1 MPIGRRTIMVTTVPT
16 NTPLHQ
22 HIDEFIAEGA
32 SWLPT
37 NLLQDLLRPIGQL
50 MNSGAAENALK
61 EGAQAPDFALPD
73 ARGNAVRLS
82 PLLTQGPVI
91 MTFYRG
97 QWCPY
102 CHLALR
108 AYQQALP
115 HMQARGATLVAISP
129 QTPDHSRAFAEK
141 LELTFA
147 LLSDM
152 GNQVA
157 RQFGLVFTIAEG
169 VRGAHIQ
176 VCADLPAFNG
186 TDSWDLPM
194 AGTFLIDQSGTVRM
208 AFVDP
213 DFTRR
218 LDPSV
223 IIARLNELQGER
235 EESTASW

>member
-1 MPIGRRTIMVTTVPT
+1 MATTVPT
-16 NTPLHQ
+16 NTPLQ
-22 HIDEFIAEGA
+22 QQIDEFIAEGA

-37 NLLQDLLRPIGQL
+37 NLLQDLLSPIGRL

-91 MTFYRG
+91 MIFYRG

-115 HMQARGATLVAISP
+115 HMQARGASLVAISP
-129 QTPDHSRAFAEK
+129 QTPDHSRVLAEK

-147 LLSDM
+147 VLSDM

-157 RQFGLVFTIAEG
+157 RQFGLVFTIDEA
-169 VRGAHIQ
+169 VRGAHKQ
-176 VCADLPAFNG
+176 VRADLPRFNG
-186 TDSWDLPM
+186 TDSWELPM
-194 AGTFLIDQSGTVRM
+194 AATFLVEQPGTVRL
-208 AFVDP
+208 AFV
-213 DFTRR
+213 
-218 LDPSV
+218 
-223 IIARLNELQGER
+223 
-235 EESTASW
+235 

>member
-1 MPIGRRTIMVTTVPT
+1 MPIARRTIMVMTVPP
-16 NTPLHQ
+16 NTPLQ
-22 HIDEFIAEGA
+22 QQIDEFIAEGA

-37 NLLQDLLRPIGQL
+37 NLLQDLLSPIGQL
-50 MNSGAAENALK
+50 MNSGAAEHALK

-82 PLLTQGPVI
+82 HLLAQGPVV

-115 HMQARGATLVAISP
+115 QMQALGASLLAISP
-129 QTPDHSRAFAEK
+129 QTPDHSLSTVEK
-141 LELTFA
+141 DELTFA
-147 LLSDM
+147 VLSDV

-157 RQFGLVFTIAEG
+157 RQFGLVFTIDEV
-169 VRGAHIQ
+169 VRGAHKQ
-176 VCADLPAFNG
+176 VGANLPEFNG
-186 TDSWDLPM
+186 NDSWELPM
-194 AGTFLIDQSGTVRM
+194 AGTFLVDQSGAVRL
-208 AFVDP
+208 AFVNP

-223 IIARLNELQGER
+223 IIARLKELK
-235 EESTASW
+235 

>member
-1 MPIGRRTIMVTTVPT
+1 MPIARRKIMATNIPT
-16 NTPLHQ
+16 NTPLQ
-22 HIDEFIAEGA
+22 QQIDEFIAEGA

-37 NLLQDLLRPIGQL
+37 NLLQDLLHPIGQL

-61 EGAQAPDFALPD
+61 EGAQALDFTLPD
-73 ARGNAVRLS
+73 ARGNTVTLS
-82 PLLTQGPVI
+82 HLLTQGPVV

-102 CHLALR
+102 CHLQLR
-108 AYQQALP
+108 AYQQALL
-115 HMQARGATLVAISP
+115 HMQAKGASLVAISP
-129 QTPDHSRAFAEK
+129 QTPDHSRALAEK

-147 LLSDM
+147 LLSDI

-157 RQFGLVFTIAEG
+157 RQFGLVFTIDEA
-169 VRGAHIQ
+169 VRAAHKQ

-186 TDSWDLPM
+186 DNSWELPM
-194 AGTFLIDQSGTVRM
+194 AGTFLVDPSGTVRL
-208 AFVDP
+208 VYVHP

-223 IIARLNELQGER
+223 VIARLKDLQGER
-235 EESTASW
+235 EGPV

>member
-1 MPIGRRTIMVTTVPT
+1 MVMTFPT
-16 NTPLHQ
+16 NTPLQ
-22 HIDEFIAEGA
+22 QQIDEFIAEGV

-37 NLLQDLLRPIGQL
+37 HLLQDLLSPIGQL
-50 MNSGAAENALK
+50 INSGAAENALK

-73 ARGNAVRLS
+73 ACGTAVRLS
-82 PLLTQGPVI
+82 HLLTQGPVI

-115 HMQARGATLVAISP
+115 HMQARGASLVAISP
-129 QTPDHSRAFAEK
+129 QTPDHSRALAEK

-147 LLSDM
+147 LLSDR

-157 RQFGLVFTIAEG
+157 RQFGLVFTIDEA
-169 VRGAHIQ
+169 VRQAHKQ

-186 TDSWDLPM
+186 DNSWELPM
-194 AGTFLIDQSGTVRM
+194 AGTFLLDQSRTVRL
-208 AFVDP
+208 AFVHP

-223 IIARLNELQGER
+223 IIAWLNELKGER
-235 EESTASW
+235 EGSTA

>member
-1 MPIGRRTIMVTTVPT
+1 MTTNIPT
-16 NTPLHQ
+16 NTPLQ
-22 HIDEFIAEGA
+22 QQIDEFIAEGA

-37 NLLQDLLRPIGQL
+37 GLLWDLLRPIGQL
-50 MNSGAAENALK
+50 ITSGAAERSIKA
-61 EGAQAPDFALPD
+61 GTQAPDFTLLD
-73 ARGNAVRLS
+73 ARGTAVKLS
-82 PLLTQGPVI
+82 HLLEQGPVV

-102 CHLALR
+102 CHMMLR

-115 HMQARGATLVAISP
+115 QLQAGGATLLAISP
-129 QTPDHSRAFAEK
+129 QTPHHSRALAEK

-147 LLSDM
+147 VLSDM

-157 RQFGLVFTIAEG
+157 RQFRLVFTIDEA
-169 VRGAHIQ
+169 VRDAHKQ

-194 AGTFLIDQSGTVRM
+194 AGIFLIDQSGIVRL

-223 IIARLNELQGER
+223 IIARLEELEGER
-235 EESTASW
+235 EGPTA

>member
-16 NTPLHQ
+16 NTPLQ
-22 HIDEFIAEGA
+22 QQIDEFIAEGA

-37 NLLQDLLRPIGQL
+37 NLLQDLLSPVGQL

-61 EGAQAPDFALPD
+61 ERAQAPDFALPD

-82 PLLTQGPVI
+82 HLLTQGPVI

-115 HMQARGATLVAISP
+115 HLQARGASLVAISP
-129 QTPDHSRAFAEK
+129 QTPDHSRAMAEK
-141 LELTFA
+141 LDLTFA
-147 LLSDM
+147 LLSDR

-157 RQFGLVFTIAEG
+157 RQFGLVFTIDEA
-169 VRGAHIQ
+169 VRGSTSSTAKGKGPPH
-176 VCADLPAFNG
+176 DPLP
-186 TDSWDLPM
+186 P
-194 AGTFLIDQSGTVRM
+194 
-208 AFVDP
+208 
-213 DFTRR
+213 
-218 LDPSV
+218 
-223 IIARLNELQGER
+223 GER
-235 EESTASW
+235 LSLFSAELFLTTGLLKTVPRSAHVRCVRVSPG

>member
-1 MPIGRRTIMVTTVPT
+1 MVMTVPT
-16 NTPLHQ
+16 NTPLQ
-22 HIDEFIAEGA
+22 QQIDEFIAEGA

-37 NLLQDLLRPIGQL
+37 NLLQDLLSPIGQL
-50 MNSGAAENALK
+50 VNSGAAEKVLK
-61 EGAQAPDFALPD
+61 EGAQAPDFTLPD
-73 ARGNAVRLS
+73 ARGTAVTLS
-82 PLLTQGPVI
+82 HLLIQGPVI

-115 HMQARGATLVAISP
+115 HIQARRATLVAISP
-129 QTPDHSRAFAEK
+129 QTPDHSRALAEK

-157 RQFGLVFTIAEG
+157 RQFGLVFTIDEA
-169 VRGAHIQ
+169 VRGAYKQ
-176 VCADLPAFNG
+176 VGADLPAFNG

-194 AGTFLIDQSGTVRM
+194 AGTFLVDQSGTVRL

-223 IIARLNELQGER
+223 VIAWLNELEGER
-235 EESTASW
+235 GRSTA

>member
-1 MPIGRRTIMVTTVPT
+1 MVMTFPT
-16 NTPLHQ
+16 NTPLQ
-22 HIDEFIAEGA
+22 QQIDEFIAEGV

-37 NLLQDLLRPIGQL
+37 HLLQDLLSPIGQL
-50 MNSGAAENALK
+50 INSGAAENALK

-73 ARGNAVRLS
+73 ARGTVVRLS
-82 PLLTQGPVI
+82 HLLTQGPVI

-115 HMQARGATLVAISP
+115 HLQARGASLVAISP
-129 QTPDHSRAFAEK
+129 QMPHHSRAMAEK
-141 LELTFA
+141 LDLTFA
-147 LLSDM
+147 LLSDR

-157 RQFGLVFTIAEG
+157 RQFGLVFTIDEA
-169 VRGAHIQ
+169 VRGAHKQ

-186 TDSWDLPM
+186 DNSWELPM
-194 AGTFLIDQSGTVRM
+194 AGTFLVDQSGTVRL
-208 AFVDP
+208 AFVHP

-218 LDPSV
+218 LDPLV
-223 IIARLNELQGER
+223 VIARLKELNGER
-235 EESTASW
+235 EGSTT

>member
-1 MPIGRRTIMVTTVPT
+1 MVMTVPT
-16 NTPLHQ
+16 NTPLQ
-22 HIDEFIAEGA
+22 QQIDEFIAEGA

-37 NLLQDLLRPIGQL
+37 KLLQDLLSPIGQL
-50 MNSGAAENALK
+50 INSGAAENALK
-61 EGAQAPDFALPD
+61 EGAQVPDFALSD
-73 ARGNAVRLS
+73 ARGTAVRLS
-82 PLLTQGPVI
+82 HLLTQGPVI

-108 AYQQALP
+108 AYQQALS
-115 HMQARGATLVAISP
+115 HMQARGASLVAISP
-129 QTPDHSRAFAEK
+129 QTPDHSRAMAEK

-157 RQFGLVFTIAEG
+157 RQFGLVFTIDEA
-169 VRGAHIQ
+169 VRGAHKQ

-186 TDSWDLPM
+186 DNSWELPM
-194 AGTFLIDQSGTVRM
+194 AGTFLVDQSGTVRL
-208 AFVDP
+208 AFVHP

-218 LDPSV
+218 LDPLV
-223 IIARLNELQGER
+223 VIARLEELKGER
-235 EESTASW
+235 EGSTT

>member
-1 MPIGRRTIMVTTVPT
+1 MPIARRTIMATVPT
-16 NTPLHQ
+16 NTPLQ
-22 HIDEFIAEGA
+22 QQIDEFIAEGA

-37 NLLQDLLRPIGQL
+37 DVLQDLLSPIGQL
-50 MNSGAAENALK
+50 INSGAAEQALK
-61 EGAQAPDFALPD
+61 EGAQAPDFTLLD
-73 ARGNAVRLS
+73 ARGNEVRLS
-82 PLLTQGPVI
+82 HLLTQGPVV

-115 HMQARGATLVAISP
+115 QMQSWGVSLVAISP
-129 QTPDHSRAFAEK
+129 QTSDHSRALAEK

-147 LLSDM
+147 LLSDV
-152 GNQVA
+152 GNRVA
-157 RQFGLVFTIAEG
+157 HQFGLVFTLDEA
-169 VRGAHIQ
+169 VRVAHQQVGAY
-176 VCADLPAFNG
+176 LPMFNG
-186 TDSWDLPM
+186 DDAWELPM
-194 AGTFLIDQSGTVRM
+194 AGTLLVDQSGTVCL

-223 IIARLNELQGER
+223 VI
-235 EESTASW
+235 

>member
-1 MPIGRRTIMVTTVPT
+1 MVMTIPT
-16 NTPLHQ
+16 NTPLQ
-22 HIDEFIAEGA
+22 QQIDEFIAEGA
-32 SWLPT
+32 SWLPAD
-37 NLLQDLLRPIGQL
+37 LLQELLSPIGQL
-50 MNSGAAENALK
+50 INSGAAEQALK
-61 EGAQAPDFALPD
+61 EGAQAPDFILPG
-73 ARGNAVRLS
+73 ARGSAVRLS
-82 PLLTQGPVI
+82 HLLTQGPVV

-97 QWCPY
+97 LWCPY

-115 HMQARGATLVAISP
+115 HMQARGASLVAISP
-129 QTPDHSRAFAEK
+129 QTPDHSRALAEK

-157 RQFGLVFTIAEG
+157 RQFGLVFTLDEA
-169 VRGAHIQ
+169 VRDAYKQ
-176 VCADLPAFNG
+176 VCADLPRFNG

-194 AGTFLIDQSGTVRM
+194 AGTFLVDQSGTVRL
-208 AFVDP
+208 AFVHA

-235 EESTASW
+235 EGSTA

>member
-1 MPIGRRTIMVTTVPT
+1 MPIARRTIMVRTVPT
-16 NTPLHQ
+16 NTPLQ
-22 HIDEFIAEGA
+22 QQIDEFIAEGA

-37 NLLQDLLRPIGQL
+37 NLLQDLLSPIGQL

-61 EGAQAPDFALPD
+61 ERAQAPDFALPD

-82 PLLTQGPVI
+82 HLLTQGPVI

-108 AYQQALP
+108 A
-115 HMQARGATLVAISP
+115 
-129 QTPDHSRAFAEK
+129 
-141 LELTFA
+141 
-147 LLSDM
+147 
-152 GNQVA
+152 
-157 RQFGLVFTIAEG
+157 
-169 VRGAHIQ
+169 AHKQ

-186 TDSWDLPM
+186 DNSWELPM
-194 AGTFLIDQSGTVRM
+194 AGTFLVDQSGTVRL
-208 AFVDP
+208 AFVHP

-223 IIARLNELQGER
+223 IIARLNELKGER
-235 EESTASW
+235 EGSTA

>member
-37 NLLQDLLRPIGQL
+37 NLLQDLLRPIRQL
-50 MNSGAAENALK
+50 INSGAAENALK

-73 ARGNAVRLS
+73 ARGTAVRLS
-82 PLLTQGPVI
+82 HLLTQGPVI

-97 QWCPY
+97 AWCPY

-115 HMQARGATLVAISP
+115 HLQAGGATLVAISP
-129 QTPDHSRAFAEK
+129 QTLDHSRALAEK
-141 LELTFA
+141 LGLTFA
-147 LLSDM
+147 ILSDT
-152 GNQVA
+152 GNHVA
-157 RQFGLVFTIAEG
+157 RQFGLVFTIDKA
-169 VRGAHIQ
+169 VRGAYRQ
-176 VCADLPAFNG
+176 VGADLPAFNG
-186 TDSWDLPM
+186 KDSWDLPM
-194 AGTFLIDQSGTVRM
+194 AGTFLVDQSGIVRL

-223 IIARLNELQGER
+223 AIARLEELKDER
-235 EESTASW
+235 EGSTA

>member
-1 MPIGRRTIMVTTVPT
+1 MATNIPK
-16 NTPLHQ
+16 NTPLQ
-22 HIDEFIAEGA
+22 QQIDEFIAEGA

-37 NLLQDLLRPIGQL
+37 GLLQDLLRPTRQL
-50 MNSGAAENALK
+50 INCGAAEQTLK
-61 EGAQAPDFALPD
+61 EGAQAPDFTLPD
-73 ARGNAVRLS
+73 ARGNALTLS
-82 PLLTQGPVI
+82 HLLTQGPVV

-102 CHLALR
+102 CHLQLR

-115 HMQARGATLVAISP
+115 HMQARGASLVAISP
-129 QTPDHSRAFAEK
+129 QTPDHSRALAEK

-157 RQFGLVFTIAEG
+157 RQFGLVFTIDEA
-169 VRGAHIQ
+169 VRGAHKQ
-176 VCADLPAFNG
+176 VGADLPRFNG
-186 TDSWDLPM
+186 IESWELPM
-194 AGTFLIDQSGTVRM
+194 AGTFLIDQAGTVRL
-208 AFVDP
+208 AFVHP

-223 IIARLNELQGER
+223 VIARLNELKDER
-235 EESTASW
+235 EGSTA